1 MNKIAEILY
10 GKIANIYETTRTLDE
25 MKKLFAPAALLIDV
39 TNIDDVA
46 VGYRVDFKSAT
57 DFNIIAPAKILP
69 ETLDEVKIAKI
80 KELKSIRDAKEVAII
95 TYNGK
100 TYDYDD
106 KARERMRIAK
116 DALVDNNIAS
126 QTWTCADNTKAE
138 LTVADFK
145 AINTLAAQRS
155 GQLHDKYNELKNKVE
170 AMTSI
175 DEIRAVNFSSKE

>member
-1 MNKIAEILY
+1 MQKIAEILY
-10 GKIANIYETTRTLDE
+10 GKVANIYNTTRTLDE
-25 MKKLFAPAALLIDV
+25 LKKLFSPAALLVDI

-46 VGYRVDFKSAT
+46 IGYRVDFKSAT
-57 DFNIIAPAKILP
+57 DFILIPPAKILP

-80 KELKSIRDAKEVAII
+80 KELKAIRDAKEVAII

-116 DALVDNNIAS
+116 DTLVDNNIAS
-126 QTWTCADNTKAE
+126 QTWTCADNSKAE

-175 DEIRAVNFSSKE
+175 DEIRAVQFK

>member
-1 MNKIAEILY
+1 MNKIAEVLY
-10 GKIANIYETTRTLDE
+10 GKIANVYNTTRTLDE

-39 TNIDDVA
+39 THIDDVA

-80 KELKSIRDAKEVAII
+80 KELKAIRDAKEVAII
-95 TYNGK
+95 AYNGK

-116 DALVDNNIAS
+116 DALIDNNIAS

-138 LTVADFK
+138 LTVADFR

-155 GQLHDKYNELKNKVE
+155 GQLHDKYNELKSQVE
-170 AMTSI
+170 AMDNI
-175 DEIRAVNFSSKE
+175 EAVRAVQFK

>member
-10 GKIANIYETTRTLDE
+10 GKVANIYNTTRTLDE
-25 MKKLFAPAALLIDV
+25 LKKLFAPAALLIDV

-46 VGYRVDFKSAT
+46 VGYRVDFKSET
-57 DFNIIAPAKILP
+57 DFTLIPPAKILP

-80 KELKSIRDAKEVAII
+80 KELKAIRDAKEVAVI

-100 TYDYDD
+100 TYDYDN

-138 LTVADFK
+138 LTVADFR

-155 GQLHDKYNELKNKVE
+155 GQLHDKYNELKSQVE
-170 AMTSI
+170 AMDNI
-175 DEIRAVNFSSKE
+175 EAVRAVQFK

>member
-1 MNKIAEILY
+1 MNKIAEVLY
-10 GKIANIYETTRTLDE
+10 GKVANIYNTTRSLDE
-25 MKKLFAPAALLIDV
+25 MKKLFVPAALLIDV
-39 TNIDDVA
+39 THIDDVA

-57 DFNIIAPAKILP
+57 DFTLIPPAKILP
-69 ETLDEVKIAKI
+69 ETLEEVKIAKI

-95 TYNGK
+95 AYNGK
-100 TYDYDD
+100 TYDYDN

-138 LTVADFK
+138 LTVADFR

-155 GQLHDKYNELKNKVE
+155 GQLHDKYNELKSQVE
-170 AMTSI
+170 AMDNI
-175 DEIRAVNFSSKE
+175 EAVRAVQFK

>member
-1 MNKIAEILY
+1 MNKIAEVLY
-10 GKIANIYETTRTLDE
+10 GKVANIYNTTRSLDE
-25 MKKLFAPAALLIDV
+25 LKKLFVPAALLIDV

-46 VGYRVDFKSAT
+46 IGYRVDFKSET
-57 DFNIIAPAKILP
+57 DFTLIPPAKILP
-69 ETLDEVKIAKI
+69 ETLEEAKVAKI
-80 KELKSIRDAKEVAII
+80 KELKAIRDAKEVAII
-95 TYNGK
+95 AYNGK

-126 QTWTCADNTKAE
+126 QTWTCADNSIVE
-138 LTVADFK
+138 LSVEDFRV
-145 AINTLAAQRS
+145 INTLAATRS

-175 DEIRAVNFSSKE
+175 DEIRAVKF

>member
-10 GKIANIYETTRTLDE
+10 GKIANIYNTTRSLDE
-25 MKKLFAPAALLIDV
+25 LKKLFAPAALLIDV

-46 VGYRVDFKSAT
+46 VGYRVDFTSDK

-69 ETLDEVKIAKI
+69 KTLDEVKIAKI

-95 TYNGK
+95 AYNGK

-126 QTWTCADNTKAE
+126 QTWTCADNSIVE
-138 LTVADFK
+138 LSVEDFR

-155 GQLHDKYNELKNKVE
+155 GQLHDRYNDLKNKIE

>member
-1 MNKIAEILY
+1 MNKIAEVLY
-10 GKIANIYETTRTLDE
+10 GKIANIYNTTRTLDE
-25 MKKLFAPAALLIDV
+25 LKKLFAPAALLIDV
-39 TNIDDVA
+39 THIDDVA

-69 ETLDEVKIAKI
+69 ETLDEVKIEKI

-145 AINTLAAQRS
+145 AINTLAATRS
-155 GQLHDKYNELKNKVE
+155 GQLHDRYNELKSQVE
-170 AMTSI
+170 AMDNI
-175 DEIRAVNFSSKE
+175 EAVRAVQFK

>member
-10 GKIANIYETTRTLDE
+10 GKIANVYNTTRSLDE

-39 TNIDDVA
+39 TDIDDVA
-46 VGYRVDFKSAT
+46 VGYRVDFTSAT
-57 DFNIIAPAKILP
+57 DFKVIPPVKILP
-69 ETLDEVKIAKI
+69 ETLAEVKIAKI

-95 TYNGK
+95 AYNGK

-155 GQLHDKYNELKNKVE
+155 GQLHDRYNELKSQVE
-170 AMTSI
+170 AMDNI
-175 DEIRAVNFSSKE
+175 EAVRAVQFK

>member
-25 MKKLFAPAALLIDV
+25 MKKLFAPAALLVDV

-57 DFNIIAPAKILP
+57 DFTLIPPAKILP
-69 ETLDEVKIAKI
+69 ETLNEAKIAEI

-95 TYNGK
+95 AYNGK

-116 DALVDNNIAS
+116 DALIDNNIAS

-138 LTVADFK
+138 LTVEDFK
-145 AINTLAAQRS
+145 NINTLAATRS
-155 GQLHDKYNELKNKVE
+155 GQLHDKYNELKSQVE
-170 AMTSI
+170 AMDNI
-175 DEIRAVNFSSKE
+175 EAVRAVQF

>member
-1 MNKIAEILY
+1 MNKIAEVLY
-10 GKIANIYETTRTLDE
+10 GKIANIYNTTRSLNE

-39 TNIDDVA
+39 THIDDVA

-80 KELKSIRDAKEVAII
+80 KDLKSIRDAKEVAII

-116 DALVDNNIAS
+116 DALIDNNIAS

-155 GQLHDKYNELKNKVE
+155 SQLHDKYNELKNQVE

>member
-1 MNKIAEILY
+1 M
-10 GKIANIYETTRTLDE
+10 
-25 MKKLFAPAALLIDV
+25 
-39 TNIDDVA
+39 
-46 VGYRVDFKSAT
+46 
-57 DFNIIAPAKILP
+57 P
-69 ETLDEVKIAKI
+69 ETLAEVKIAKI

-95 TYNGK
+95 AYNGK

-126 QTWTCADNTKAE
+126 QTWTCADNSIVE
-138 LTVADFK
+138 LSVEDFR

-155 GQLHDKYNELKNKVE
+155 GQLHDRYNDLKNKIE

-175 DEIRAVNFSSKE
+175 DEIRAVKF

>member
-1 MNKIAEILY
+1 MNKIAEVLY

-46 VGYRVDFKSAT
+46 VGYRVDFTSDK

-69 ETLDEVKIAKI
+69 ETLEEVKIAKI
-80 KELKSIRDAKEVAII
+80 KELKAIRDAKEVAII

-155 GQLHDKYNELKNKVE
+155 GQLHDKYNELKSQVE
-170 AMTSI
+170 AMDNI
-175 DEIRAVNFSSKE
+175 EAVRAVQFK

>member
-1 MNKIAEILY
+1 MNKIAEVLY
-10 GKIANIYETTRTLDE
+10 GKIANIYNTTRSLDE
-25 MKKLFAPAALLIDV
+25 LKKLFVPAALLIDV

-46 VGYRVDFKSAT
+46 IGYRVDFKSAT

-80 KELKSIRDAKEVAII
+80 KELKAIRDAKEVAII

-155 GQLHDKYNELKNKVE
+155 GQLHDRYNELKNQVE

-175 DEIRAVNFSSKE
+175 DEIRAVKF

>member
-10 GKIANIYETTRTLDE
+10 GKVANIYNTTRTLDE
-25 MKKLFAPAALLIDV
+25 MKKLFVPAALLIDV

-69 ETLDEVKIAKI
+69 ETLEEVKIAKI

-95 TYNGK
+95 AYNGK

-138 LTVADFK
+138 LTVADFR
-145 AINTLAAQRS
+145 AINTLAAQRP
-155 GQLHDKYNELKNKVE
+155 GQLHDKYNELKSQVE
-170 AMTSI
+170 AMDNI
-175 DEIRAVNFSSKE
+175 EAVRAVQFK

>member
-1 MNKIAEILY
+1 MNKIAEVLY
-10 GKIANIYETTRTLDE
+10 GKIANIYNTTRTLDE
-25 MKKLFAPAALLIDV
+25 MKKLFSPAALLIDV
-39 TNIDDVA
+39 TNIDDLA
-46 VGYRVDFKSAT
+46 VGYRVDFVSET
-57 DFNIIAPAKILP
+57 EFNLIAPAKILP
-69 ETLDEVKIAKI
+69 ETPEEVKIAKI

-116 DALVDNNIAS
+116 DALIDNNIAS
-126 QTWTCADNTKAE
+126 QTWTCADNTMTE
-138 LTVADFK
+138 LTVEDFK
-145 AINTLAAQRS
+145 HINTLAAQRS

-175 DEIRAVNFSSKE
+175 DEIRAVEF

>member
-1 MNKIAEILY
+1 MNKIAEVLY
-10 GKIANIYETTRTLDE
+10 GKIANVYNTTRSLDE

-46 VGYRVDFKSAT
+46 IGYRVDFTSDK
-57 DFNIIAPAKILP
+57 DFKVIPPAKILP

-80 KELKSIRDAKEVAII
+80 KELKAIRDAKEVAII
-95 TYNGK
+95 AYNGK

-155 GQLHDKYNELKNKVE
+155 GQLHDRYNELKSQVE
-170 AMTSI
+170 AMDNI
-175 DEIRAVNFSSKE
+175 EAVRAVQFK

>member
-80 KELKSIRDAKEVAII
+80 KELKAIRDAKEVAII
-95 TYNGK
+95 AYNGK

-138 LTVADFK
+138 LTVADFR

-155 GQLHDKYNELKNKVE
+155 GQLHDKYNELKSQVE
-170 AMTSI
+170 AMDNI
-175 DEIRAVNFSSKE
+175 EAVRAVQFK

>member
-1 MNKIAEILY
+1 MNKIAEILF
-10 GKIANIYETTRTLDE
+10 GKVANIYETTRTLDE
-25 MKKLFAPAALLIDV
+25 MKKLFSPAALLVDI

-46 VGYRVDFKSAT
+46 IGYRVDFKSAT
-57 DFNIIAPAKILP
+57 DFTLIPPAKILP
-69 ETLDEVKIAKI
+69 ETLDEAKIAKI
-80 KELKSIRDAKEVAII
+80 KELKSIRDAKEVAVI

-155 GQLHDKYNELKNKVE
+155 GQLHDKYNELKNQVE

-175 DEIRAVNFSSKE
+175 DEIRAVKF

>member
-1 MNKIAEILY
+1 MNKIAEVLY
-10 GKIANIYETTRTLDE
+10 GKVANIYNTTRSLDE
-25 MKKLFAPAALLIDV
+25 LKKLFVPAALLIDV

-46 VGYRVDFKSAT
+46 IGYRVDFKSAT

-155 GQLHDKYNELKNKVE
+155 GQLHDKYNELKSQVE
-170 AMTSI
+170 AMDNI
-175 DEIRAVNFSSKE
+175 EAVRAVQFK

>member
-1 MNKIAEILY
+1 MNKIAEVLY
-10 GKIANIYETTRTLDE
+10 GKIANMYETTRSLNE
-25 MKKLFAPAALLIDV
+25 MKKLFAPAALLINV

-57 DFNIIAPAKILP
+57 DFTLIPPAKILP

-80 KELKSIRDAKEVAII
+80 KELKAIRDAKEVAII
-95 TYNGK
+95 AYNGK

-116 DALVDNNIAS
+116 DALIDNNIAS

-138 LTVADFK
+138 LTVDDFR

-155 GQLHDKYNELKNKVE
+155 GQLHDRYNDLKNKIE

-175 DEIRAVNFSSKE
+175 DEIRAVKF

>member
-1 MNKIAEILY
+1 MNKIAEVLY
-10 GKIANIYETTRTLDE
+10 GKIANIYNTTRTLDE
-25 MKKLFAPAALLIDV
+25 LKKLFAPAALLIDV

-46 VGYRVDFKSAT
+46 IGYRVDFTSET
-57 DFNIIAPAKILP
+57 DFNIIAPAKILQ
-69 ETLDEVKIAKI
+69 ETLDEVKIEKI

-145 AINTLAAQRS
+145 AINTLAATRS
-155 GQLHDKYNELKNKVE
+155 GQLHDRYNELKSQVE
-170 AMTSI
+170 AMDNI
-175 DEIRAVNFSSKE
+175 EAVRAVQFK

>member
-1 MNKIAEILY
+1 MNKIAEVLY
-10 GKIANIYETTRTLDE
+10 GKVANIYETTRSLDE
-25 MKKLFAPAALLIDV
+25 IKKLFAPAALLIDV

-46 VGYRVDFKSAT
+46 VGYRVDFTSAT
-57 DFNIIAPAKILP
+57 DFKVIPPAKILP

-80 KELKSIRDAKEVAII
+80 KELKAIRDAKEVAII
-95 TYNGK
+95 AYNDK

-155 GQLHDKYNELKNKVE
+155 GQLHDRYNELKSQVE
-170 AMTSI
+170 AMDNI
-175 DEIRAVNFSSKE
+175 EAVRAVQF

>member
-10 GKIANIYETTRTLDE
+10 GKIANVYETTRSLDE
-25 MKKLFAPAALLIDV
+25 MKKLFSPAALLIDV
-39 TNIDDVA
+39 TDIDDVA

-80 KELKSIRDAKEVAII
+80 KELKSIRDAKEVVII

-155 GQLHDKYNELKNKVE
+155 GQLHDRYNELKNQVE

-175 DEIRAVNFSSKE
+175 DEIRAVKF